1 MRDEIR
7 VAFQANDQRCA
18 TGLRY
23 CRIRQCV
30 HRALVGVKSRMAGLD
45 KLQVLLLDDQ
55 ALVRAGMKAL
65 IELSE
70 PRACVNEAA
79 SCEEALALLGSER
92 VDVAFLDIA
101 LKGPR
106 SGLDVLHHIRETGLS
121 TRAIILSAD
130 AANAT
135 VVDCLRLGAS
145 GYIVKDM
152 DGDGLF
158 RQALDAVL
166 RGEIFLP
173 SEPGRAAQPP
183 HDSATGSVK
192 NSLEAMGVR
201 GRAVEVLYYLCQGYS
216 NQLIAHKMGVS
227 ERTIANDYNTRLFR
241 QFRVT
246 NRAALIVEVSRRGLA
261 PPAPMRRD
269 IDIGSP
275 GRNSPAPQAYG

>member
-1 MRDEIR
+1 M
-7 VAFQANDQRCA
+7 ASLDQ
-18 TGLRY
+18 
-23 CRIRQCV
+23 
-30 HRALVGVKSRMAGLD
+30 
-45 KLQVLLLDDQ
+45 LQVLLLDDQ
-55 ALVRAGMKAL
+55 ALVRAGMRAL
-65 IELSE
+65 IEMSE
-70 PRACVNEAA
+70 PRACVHEAA
-79 SCEEALALLGSER
+79 SCEEALALLRSER

-106 SGLDVLHHIRETGLS
+106 SGLDVLCHIREAGLS

-173 SEPGRAAQPP
+173 SEPGRPAR
-183 HDSATGSVK
+183 SARAPAVAPVE
-192 NSLEAMGVR
+192 NSLAAMGVR

-227 ERTIANDYNTRLFR
+227 ERTVANDYNTRLFR

-261 PPAPMRRD
+261 PPAPTRRD
-269 IDIGSP
+269 TDVRLP
-275 GRNSPAPQAYG
+275 GRNCPAPPAYG

>member
-1 MRDEIR
+1 
-7 VAFQANDQRCA
+7 
-18 TGLRY
+18 
-23 CRIRQCV
+23 
-30 HRALVGVKSRMAGLD
+30 MASLD
-45 KLQVLLLDDQ
+45 KLKVLLLDDH

-65 IELSE
+65 IEMTE
-70 PRACVNEAA
+70 PRAQVQEAA
-79 SCEEALALLGSER
+79 SYEEALALLASEPA
-92 VDVAFLDIA
+92 DVAFLDIA

-106 SGLDVLHHIRETGLS
+106 SGLDVLRHIRETGLS
-121 TRAIILSAD
+121 TRAVILSAD

-173 SEPGRAAQPP
+173 SEPGRAVQAP
-183 HDSATGSVK
+183 AAETAE
-192 NSLEAMGVR
+192 NSLEALGIR
-201 GRAVEVLYYLCQGYS
+201 GRAVEALYYLCQGYS

-246 NRAALIVEVSRRGLA
+246 NRAALIVEVLRRGLA
-261 PPAPMRRD
+261 PPAPLSASAPGRHTDPR
-269 IDIGSP
+269 SP
-275 GRNSPAPQAYG
+275 GRNSPGTPAYG

>member
-1 MRDEIR
+1 
-7 VAFQANDQRCA
+7 
-18 TGLRY
+18 
-23 CRIRQCV
+23 
-30 HRALVGVKSRMAGLD
+30 MAGLD
-45 KLQVLLLDDQ
+45 KLQVLLLDDH

-65 IELSE
+65 IEMTE
-70 PRACVNEAA
+70 PRARVEEAA
-79 SCEEALALLGSER
+79 SCEEALALLASEPA
-92 VDVAFLDIA
+92 DVAFLDIA

-106 SGLDVLHHIRETGLS
+106 SGLDVLRYIRETGLS
-121 TRAIILSAD
+121 TRAVILSAD

-173 SEPGRAAQPP
+173 SEPGRAVQALRK
-183 HDSATGSVK
+183 SAAETAD
-192 NSLEAMGVR
+192 NSLEALGIR
-201 GRAVEVLYYLCQGYS
+201 GRAVEALYYLCQGYS

-261 PPAPMRRD
+261 PPAPPMRHTDVR
-269 IDIGSP
+269 SP
-275 GRNSPAPQAYG
+275 RRNSPATPAYG

>member
-1 MRDEIR
+1 
-7 VAFQANDQRCA
+7 
-18 TGLRY
+18 
-23 CRIRQCV
+23 
-30 HRALVGVKSRMAGLD
+30 MAD
-45 KLQVLLLDDQ
+45 IEKLHVLLLDDQ
-55 ALVRAGMKAL
+55 ALVRAGMRAL
-65 IELSE
+65 IEMSE
-70 PRACVNEAA
+70 PRAQVAEAA
-79 SCEEALALLGSER
+79 SYEEALEVLASQPT
-92 VDVAFLDIA
+92 DVAFLDVA

-106 SGLDVLHHIRETGLS
+106 SGLDVLRYIRETGLS

-130 AANAT
+130 AGNAT
-135 VVDCLRLGAS
+135 VMDCLQLGAS

-173 SEPGRAAQPP
+173 AGLGRAAEPTAHSSTDP
-183 HDSATGSVK
+183 AG
-192 NSLEAMGVR
+192 NSLETMGIR

-261 PPAPMRRD
+261 PPAPMGRD
-269 IDIGSP
+269 TTVRSP
-275 GRNSPAPQAYG
+275 GQNSPARPAYG